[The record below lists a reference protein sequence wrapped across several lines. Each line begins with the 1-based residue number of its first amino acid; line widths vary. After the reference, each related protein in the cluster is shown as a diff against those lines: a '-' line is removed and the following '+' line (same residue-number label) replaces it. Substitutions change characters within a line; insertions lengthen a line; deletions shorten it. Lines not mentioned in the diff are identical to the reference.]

1 MKNTILIVLTTLLM
15 SCTSYSQIVSDSTR
29 ISNDSISLDSTTISN
44 AELERVFDAIDTLV
58 YQDSIKTVLIRDME
72 YQIRN
77 YEFLSSQDSLLL
89 NYKNRQINILNEEIV
104 LYDNRLKKVDKWY
117 NKPWVGFIAGCATIT
132 VSSWIVK
139 NVVD

>member
-1 MKNTILIVLTTLLM
+1 M
-15 SCTSYSQIVSDSTR
+15 SCTSYSQVVSDSV
-29 ISNDSISLDSTTISN
+29 ILSNDTISLDSTTISN
-44 AELERVFDAIDTLV
+44 EELSKVFDAIDTLV
-58 YQDSIKTVLIRDME
+58 YQDSVKTVLIRDME

-117 NKPWVGFIAGCATIT
+117 NKPWVGFVAGCATIT
-132 VSSWIVK
+132 LSSWIVK

>member
-1 MKNTILIVLTTLLM
+1 MKNIISIILTSLLI
-15 SCTSYSQIVSDSTR
+15 SCTSYSQVVSDSA
-29 ISNDSISLDSTTISN
+29 ILSNDSIGLDSTTISN
-44 AELERVFDAIDTLV
+44 EELSKVFDAIDTLI
-58 YQDSIKTVLIRDME
+58 YQDSVKTVLIRDME

-117 NKPWVGFIAGCATIT
+117 NKPWVGFVAGCATIT
-132 VSSWIVK
+132 LSSWIVK

>member
-1 MKNTILIVLTTLLM
+1 MTLLM
-15 SCTSYSQIVSDSTR
+15 SCTSYSQVVSDSVVL
-29 ISNDSISLDSTTISN
+29 SNDSIGLDSTTISN
-44 AELERVFDAIDTLV
+44 EELEKVFDAIDTLV
-58 YQDSIKTVLIRDME
+58 YQDSVKTVLIRDME

-77 YEFLSSQDSLLL
+77 YEFLSGQDSLLL
-89 NYKNRQINILNEEIV
+89 NYKNRQIDILNEEIV

>member
-1 MKNTILIVLTTLLM
+1 M
-15 SCTSYSQIVSDSTR
+15 SCTSYSQVVSDSTML
-29 ISNDSISLDSTTISN
+29 SNDTISLDSTTISN
-44 AELERVFDAIDTLV
+44 AELEKVFDAIDTLI
-58 YQDSIKTVLIRDME
+58 YQDSVKTVLIRDME

-89 NYKNRQINILNEEIV
+89 NYKNKQINILNEEIV

-117 NKPWVGFIAGCATIT
+117 NKPWVGFVAGCATIT
-132 VSSWIVK
+132 LSSWIVK

>member
-1 MKNTILIVLTTLLM
+1 M
-15 SCTSYSQIVSDSTR
+15 SCTSYSQVVSDSV
-29 ISNDSISLDSTTISN
+29 ILSNDIISLDSTTISN
-44 AELERVFDAIDTLV
+44 EELSKVFDAIDTLV
-58 YQDSIKTVLIRDME
+58 YQDSVKTVLIRDME

-117 NKPWVGFIAGCATIT
+117 NKPWVGFVAGCATIT
-132 VSSWIVK
+132 LSSWIVK

>member
-1 MKNTILIVLTTLLM
+1 M
-15 SCTSYSQIVSDSTR
+15 SCTSYSQVVSDSV
-29 ISNDSISLDSTTISN
+29 ILSNDIISLESTTISN
-44 AELERVFDAIDTLV
+44 EELSKVFDAIDTLV
-58 YQDSIKTVLIRDME
+58 YQDSVKTVLIRDME

-117 NKPWVGFIAGCATIT
+117 NKPWVGFVAGCATIT
-132 VSSWIVK
+132 LSSWIVK

>member
-1 MKNTILIVLTTLLM
+1 M
-15 SCTSYSQIVSDSTR
+15 SCTSYSQVVSDSMML
-29 ISNDSISLDSTTISN
+29 SNDTISLDSTTISN
-44 AELERVFDAIDTLV
+44 AELEKVFDAIDTLI
-58 YQDSIKTVLIRDME
+58 YQDSVKTVLIRDME

-89 NYKNRQINILNEEIV
+89 NYKNKQINILNEEIV

-117 NKPWVGFIAGCATIT
+117 NKPWVGFVAGCATIT
-132 VSSWIVK
+132 LSSWIVK

>member
-1 MKNTILIVLTTLLM
+1 MKNLIAIILTTLIT
-15 SCTSYSQIVSDSTR
+15 SCASYSQVMNDSII
-29 ISNDSISLDSTTISN
+29 ISNDTISLDSTTISN
-44 AELERVFDAIDTLV
+44 AELEKVFNAIDTLV
-58 YQDSIKTVLIRDME
+58 YQDSVKTVLIRDME

-117 NKPWVGFIAGCATIT
+117 NKPWVGFVAGCATIT
-132 VSSWIVK
+132 LSSWIVK